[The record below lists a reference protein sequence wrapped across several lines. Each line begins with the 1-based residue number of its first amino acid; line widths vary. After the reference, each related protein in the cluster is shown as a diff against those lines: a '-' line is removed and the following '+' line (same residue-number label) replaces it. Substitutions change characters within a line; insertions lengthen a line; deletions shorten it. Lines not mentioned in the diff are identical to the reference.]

1 MLLYSMFEP
10 FSGAYYLGR
19 LYVEP
24 RDGETP
30 AIARYQYESVR
41 RQLYDPDAGG
51 RDTPLV
57 MKLDQQHFP
66 VTGVES
72 VPADTLAVPPEI
84 LSESQVEHP
93 PSLREVLL
101 ATADRADQL
110 LSLTSSVDPPDRF
123 TGAPS
128 GLRSDGGQP
137 TGI

>member
-1 MLLYSMFEP
+1 MLLYSMFEA
-10 FSGAYYLGR
+10 FSGSYYLGR

-24 RDGETP
+24 RNGTEP
-30 AIARYQYESVR
+30 AMSRRQYETVH
-41 RQLYDPDAGG
+41 RQLYDVDGS
-51 RDTPLV
+51 DQPLV
-57 MKLDQQHFP
+57 MKLDQRHFP

-84 LSESQVEHP
+84 LSDSRVENP

-110 LSLTSSVDPPDRF
+110 LSLTGGGGGRPEAASEQS
-123 TGAPS
+123 A
-128 GLRSDGGQP
+128 GLGSNDGRP